1 LSSVGKEFAMLD
13 LWLALSFV
21 VIVLVVP
28 VHEGWKY
35 RKLEK
40 QKEES

>member
-1 LSSVGKEFAMLD
+1 MLN

-21 VIVLVVP
+21 VIVLALP

-40 QKEES
+40 EKEKP